1 MSRPFWLCALVL
13 LLSAP
18 LAAQPPPADS
28 LGASLG
34 LSPETGSLPAWS
46 KPSSQA
52 RQELG
57 NFVRTSRQGIF
68 LVGHPKHGRG
78 TAWVISKKHRLLVT
92 NAHVADIL
100 HEAGGS
106 MLALMDG
113 SSQLYKIDKAWYHP
127 GVRRNVGGE
136 SVRSADPSEGDV
148 HPRCPDV

>member
-100 HEAGGS
+100 HEAGGPR
-106 MLALMDG
+106 LARMDG
-113 SSQLYKIDKAWYHP
+113 PAQLSKICKACDRP
-127 GVRRNVGGE
+127 RRRPNM
-136 SVRSADPSEGDV
+136 
-148 HPRCPDV
+148 